1 MQMCTILIAP
11 VDSVCSLCLPLG
23 QTNNGLFAYWR
34 IVVHFLSWTY
44 LHDQSHKETS
54 LPRLQIFN
62 VYDGFFVHVEIEYA
76 SICNFNTQR
85 APFGQIVHIQ
95 SKFKFLIIMHGS
107 THSKQYHLIKKI
119 FFQMDRPSNLPISM
133 ITPFVLMD

>member
-34 IVVHFLSWTY
+34 IVVRFLNWTY

-62 VYDGFFVHVEIEYA
+62 VYDGFFVHVAIEFA
-76 SICNFNTQR
+76 SICNFKTQR
-85 APFGQIVHIQ
+85 ATIW
-95 SKFKFLIIMHGS
+95 SNC
-107 THSKQYHLIKKI
+107 THSIEIQISDHHAAHILKQYHLMKNI
-119 FFQMDRPSNLPISM
+119 FFQMDRPYNLPISM